1 MAEEEDGG
9 VTLILLTTVAPDPL
23 AEQLSNYGHQ
33 VFEVLAISEVLA
45 LAETYARGAPIII
58 TADVTPEKT
67 AIIQQHYPTM
77 HLKPNATVHDIV
89 WELSNFRD
97 GQVVQ

>member
-1 MAEEEDGG
+1 M
-9 VTLILLTTVAPDPL
+9 TLILFTTVAPDPL

-58 TADVTPEKT
+58 TADVTPEKA

-77 HLKPNATVHDIV
+77 HLKPNATVQDIV